1 MDTVSCSGTTPS
13 MIYKSG
19 EQNRSILLKKRERWI
34 DMSLEDYLISFLLDS
49 DSMVNEAKTET
60 RIEERPNNISTDV
73 MLIQFYFEQKSKTEW
88 SLLFN
93 DESICP
99 SVVKLVVVVSFLSL
113 SFF

>member
-1 MDTVSCSGTTPS
+1 MG
-13 MIYKSG
+13 
-19 EQNRSILLKKRERWI
+19 
-34 DMSLEDYLISFLLDS
+34 
-49 DSMVNEAKTET
+49 NEAKTET

-99 SVVKLVVVVSFLSL
+99 SVVNLVVVVVSLLMLWFCISDVFLYSLSL
-113 SFF
+113 HQPLRLLMYDQM